1 MENIVALHRR
11 AVTGLRAV
19 VTAVTPA
26 DLTRPTPCA
35 GWDLRALFEHMTGQ
49 DRGFAAAVRGAAAG
63 EDVPASA
70 FTAARPLG
78 PDPAAEVAAT
88 AEDVAAAFAGAA
100 GLERPV
106 LLAEFD
112 ARLPLHVVVGMHLVD
127 TVVHGWDV
135 AAALGTRAA
144 YEAALDPDVVAA
156 ALSIAERIPD
166 DGSREAPGAP
176 FGRVVDVPAGADG
189 WERTLRL
196 LGRDPAWSAAEA
208 PR

>member
-1 MENIVALHRR
+1 MENILVLHRR
-11 AVTGLRAV
+11 AATGLRAV
-19 VTAVTPA
+19 VDGVTSA
-26 DLTRPTPCA
+26 DLARPTPCA
-35 GWDLRALFEHMTGQ
+35 GWDLRALFEHMTAQ
-49 DRGFAAAVRGAAAG
+49 DHGFAAAVRAAVTG

-70 FTAARPLG
+70 YAARPLG

-88 AEDVAAAFAGAA
+88 AQELAAAFAEAR

-112 ARLPLHVVVGMHLVD
+112 ARLPLTVVAGMHLVD
-127 TVVHGWDV
+127 TVVHGWDI

-144 YEAALDPDVVAA
+144 YQEALDTDVVGA
-156 ALSIAERIPD
+156 ALSIAEQVPD

-176 FGRVVDVPAGADG
+176 FGRAVPVPAGADA

-196 LGRDPAWSAAEA
+196 LGRDSAWSAEGA
-208 PR
+208 RR

>member
-1 MENIVALHRR
+1 MENNVTLHRR
-11 AVTGLRAV
+11 AVAGLRAV
-19 VTAVTPA
+19 VTGVTPA
-26 DLTRPTPCA
+26 ELARPTPCA

-49 DRGFAAAVRGAAAG
+49 DRGFAAAVRGAGTG

-70 FTAARPLG
+70 FAGRALG

-88 AEDVAAAFAGAA
+88 AEDVAAAFAEAS
-100 GLERPV
+100 GLGRPV
-106 LLAEFD
+106 LLAELD
-112 ARLPLHVVVGMHLVD
+112 VRLPLTVVAGMHLVD

-144 YEAALDPDVVAA
+144 HSAALDPDVVAA
-156 ALSIAERIPD
+156 ALSIAERVPD

-176 FGRVVDVPAGADG
+176 FGRAVAGPTGADG

-196 LGRDPAWSAAEA
+196 LGRDPAWSAAKA
-208 PR
+208 CR